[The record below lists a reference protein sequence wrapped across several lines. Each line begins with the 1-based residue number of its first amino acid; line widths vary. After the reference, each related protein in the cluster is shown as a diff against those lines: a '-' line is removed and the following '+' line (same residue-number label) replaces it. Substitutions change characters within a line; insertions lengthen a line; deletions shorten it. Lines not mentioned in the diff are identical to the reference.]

1 MKSGGYIPRRFAYRY
16 ISTTIHLSFG
26 DSCILYRATSSVV
39 QLASIWALFVTERS
53 PQHQKLRAL
62 VFANSVWVL
71 LRPTEL
77 WTLKGCETGPTVYC
91 LYPRRQESPT
101 IGYLET
107 LSVGPAGVFK
117 PTTSRRV
124 ARCSTNWAKRSTMQH
139 CYKLSKHQ
147 WLPAVLFMTSL
158 AHKISVS
165 VFSVKI
171 LILLSSM
178 ITSFPEFNSS
188 AVYKQPVTSPR
199 ETKDTAT
206 QPSAVKTKPA
216 TTSGENILVLY
227 SDSLKRTISD
237 GARGIMVLV
246 KSN

>member
-1 MKSGGYIPRRFAYRY
+1 MKSGGYILRRFAHRY
-16 ISTTIHLSFG
+16 ISTTIRLSFG

-39 QLASIWALFVTERS
+39 QLASIWALFVTESS
-53 PQHQKLRAL
+53 PQHQELCAL
-62 VFANSVWVL
+62 HFTNSVWIL

-77 WTLKGCETGPTVYC
+77 WTFKGCETGITVYC
-91 LYPRRQESPT
+91 LYPWRRESPT
-101 IGYLET
+101 VGYTKT
-107 LSVGPAGVFK
+107 LSVSPAGVFK

-124 ARCSTNWAKRSTMQH
+124 ARRSTNWAKRSTMQH
-139 CYKLSKHQ
+139 CCKNQ
-147 WLPAVLFMTSL
+147 WLPAFLFMTSL
-158 AHKISVS
+158 THTISCS

-178 ITSFPEFNSS
+178 ILSFPEFNSS

-206 QPSAVKTKPA
+206 QPSAVKTEPA
-216 TTSGENILVLY
+216 ATSGENILVLY
-227 SDSLKRTISD
+227 SDSFKRTMSD
-237 GARGIMVLV
+237 RARGITVLV